1 MVTETRGLM
10 QCSRWGG
17 HATERKRGQTGIEA
31 GAAKANSGVNA
42 AMGGP
47 DRAGQARHQLGWV
60 RPSGTPA
67 GGTCVS
73 SKQSCAARLSRRA
86 AAEVR
91 SLLGGPGSGN
101 SVWFGRSERVKIR
114 IDRAA
119 AVEVR
124 DVNG

>member
-1 MVTETRGLM
+1 MVTETRAHAAGGVGMPRNGSAAKRELKPAQPKPTAALM
-10 QCSRWGG
+10 RPWG
-17 HATERKRGQTGIEA
+17 APTERARLAINWA
-31 GAAKANSGVNA
+31 G
-42 AMGGP
+42 
-47 DRAGQARHQLGWV
+47 
-60 RPSGTPA
+60 SGTPA